1 MFFFFFNFGYIYSIS
16 CVQALFNHDFYLID
30 YIIIFFI
37 TGVGRTPPGASNGV
51 GRGGPSTRGRSTGT
65 TSYQVRI

>member
-1 MFFFFFNFGYIYSIS
+1 MLFVRTMYKPYLSINFIY
-16 CVQALFNHDFYLID
+16 LN
-30 YIIIFFI
+30 IFFYI
-37 TGVGRTPPGASNGV
+37 SGVGRTPPGASNGV

>member
-1 MFFFFFNFGYIYSIS
+1 MLGFFPFWISIL
-16 CVQALFNHDFYLID
+16 CIQALFKHKFYLFLN
-30 YIIIFFI
+30 IFCI
-37 TGVGRTPPGASNGV
+37 SGVGRTPPGASNGV